1 MNYGRYPQRI
11 PPLGHEAP
19 TWSRWWLEVWAS
31 SLDPEGPEVKYS
43 RDFGCGERKAV
54 DVLFFKWKWWKKQ
67 HETWWNMG
75 EITIKNRVFIY
86 VTITNS
92 VHLADLA
99 RFCVPHPWT
108 LKLPNHT
115 SSPSLIGYTC
125 TGYIWI
131 RYTSRVCSM
140 IAGKPPTW
148 VPNSS
153 SVMFPSYTQPS
164 KLMFASPSHQMLD
177 NVSQY
182 QRITNH
188 FFWVMPIVGKQACMC
203 WATLILQA
211 WRQSPYE
218 KPLRMWFS

>member
-1 MNYGRYPQRI
+1 M
-11 PPLGHEAP
+11 
-19 TWSRWWLEVWAS
+19 
-31 SLDPEGPEVKYS
+31 K
-43 RDFGCGERKAV
+43 
-54 DVLFFKWKWWKKQ
+54 KWWKKQ

-92 VHLADLA
+92 VHLADVA
-99 RFCVPHPWT
+99 RFCVPHPGT

-131 RYTSRVCSM
+131 RYTSRICSM

-177 NVSQY
+177 NVNQY
-182 QRITNH
+182 QRITSQFLGDANCWKTNMYVLSH
-188 FFWVMPIVGKQACMC
+188 FDLTTMKAITIWK
-203 WATLILQA
+203 ATLNVV
-211 WRQSPYE
+211 
-218 KPLRMWFS
+218 